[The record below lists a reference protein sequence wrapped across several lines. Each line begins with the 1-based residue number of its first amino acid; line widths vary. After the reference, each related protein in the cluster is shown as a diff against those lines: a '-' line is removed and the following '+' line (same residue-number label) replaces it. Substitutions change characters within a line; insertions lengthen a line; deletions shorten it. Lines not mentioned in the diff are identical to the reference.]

1 MIGRKLGYKF
11 VLINLW
17 ELVEVE
23 IRPIVRPIVR
33 NMSGT

>member
-17 ELVEVE
+17 KLVEVE
-23 IRPIVRPIVR
+23 IRPIVR